1 MSWLENRILTGN
13 LIYVVPTMTLFQ
25 NFEKLEIVL
34 STDIVNLASH
44 DGTIMRTKVYQNL
57 ENASWLVQSIIENL
71 PNVEPQKVQFFEGPN
86 V

>member
-1 MSWLENRILTGN
+1 MIF
-13 LIYVVPTMTLFQ
+13 VVPSMTLFQ
-25 NFEKLEIVL
+25 NFENLEIVL
-34 STDIVNLASH
+34 STDIVSLAFH